1 MKKFLAVF
9 LSLVIFAMIIA
20 PISVL
25 ADDSCKCDTEP
36 IIYVRGRASIHVNR
50 DDKNSEELP
59 NVPEG
64 FIENALK
71 ELVPV
76 YTKGY
81 LTDDFSEFKTLF
93 TQYMA
98 EAYKDFALDNN
109 GNIANNSGYS
119 TVDYWKNN
127 PINDV
132 HKPSNDTSTAKGA
145 TNEIYKYFFQYD
157 CRLDPC
163 EIADDLH
170 EYIQAVKEAT
180 GHSRIKVL
188 ARCLGTTILSAYLAE
203 YGWEDID
210 DVVLYNPICFG
221 TEVTNSLFNGEMHF
235 DADAVDFFA
244 SQNLDES
251 LPLTLLKE
259 VITLSNKLNGL
270 GMTMDYF
277 NKTATKVAKYVTPDV
292 MRVSYGTTPGYWS
305 MVSADRFEE
314 ARDYVFAGVEDEYA
328 GLIAKLNHYHETVGV
343 KLTDI
348 YKQMKAD
355 GVNVS
360 IIAKYGYQL
369 YPICYNANQ
378 QSDMIVTCEQQAP
391 GTTTAII
398 GSKLSDEYIANA
410 KAAGTD
416 KYISP
421 DLAVDASTTL
431 FPDTTWYIQNM
442 KHNCYP
448 EILNP
453 LIYSLLRYDGEPMTV
468 FSNESYPQYLIYEGE
483 ENKGDTIRPMSDDD
497 KGDPI
502 ESPDFFTLLKNIITN
517 IVKIVIEQLGKLF
530 KAAPQN

>member
-9 LSLVIFAMIIA
+9 MSLVIFVMIVA
-20 PISVL
+20 PMSAV
-25 ADDSCKCDTEP
+25 AEDSCNCDTVP
-36 IIYVRGRASIHVNR
+36 IIYIRGRAAILTDK
-50 DDKNSEELP
+50 DDPNSQSLP
-59 NVPEG
+59 YVPDG

-109 GNIANNSGYS
+109 GEIANNSGYS
-119 TVDYWKNN
+119 TRAYWKNN
-127 PINDV
+127 PIYDV
-132 HKPSNDTSTAKGA
+132 HKPSNDATTPQGA
-145 TNEIYKYFFQYD
+145 TNELYKYFYQYD

-163 EIADDLH
+163 DIADDLH
-170 EYIQAVKEAT
+170 EYIQAVKEVT
-180 GHSRIKVL
+180 GHSRIKLL

-221 TEVTNSLFNGEMHF
+221 TEVTNSLFNGELYF

-244 SQNLDES
+244 NQNLDDS

-270 GMTMDYF
+270 GLTMDYF
-277 NKTATKVAKYVTPDV
+277 NKTATKVARYVTPDV
-292 MRVSYGTTPGYWS
+292 MRVCYGTTPGYWS

-314 ARDYVFAGVEDEYA
+314 ARDYIFAGVEDEYA
-328 GLIAKLNHYHETVGV
+328 GLIKKLNHYHETVGS
-343 KLTDI
+343 KLTTM
-348 YKQMKAD
+348 YKQMETD
-355 GVNVS
+355 GVRVS
-360 IIAKYGYQL
+360 VIAKYGYQL
-369 YPICYNANQ
+369 YPIVHNADQ

-391 GTTTAII
+391 GTVTAPI
-398 GSKLSDEYIANA
+398 GSKFSDEYVEKT
-410 KAAGTD
+410 KADGTY
-416 KYISP
+416 KYVSP
-421 DLAVDASTTL
+421 DLAVDASGTL

-448 EILNP
+448 RILCP
-453 LIYSLLRYDGEPMTV
+453 LIYKILRTDGEQMTV
-468 FSNESYPQYLIYEGE
+468 FSDENYPQYIAYEGK
-483 ENKGDTIRPMSDDD
+483 ENDGDTIRPMTKEDN
-497 KGDPI
+497 GNPL
-502 ESPDFFTLLKNIITN
+502 ESPGLLTVIKKLIIN
-517 IVKIVIEQLGKLF
+517 VLKLIMEAFGKLF
-530 KAAPQN
+530 

>member
-1 MKKFLAVF
+1 M
-9 LSLVIFAMIIA
+9 VIFAIIIA
-20 PISVL
+20 PMS
-25 ADDSCKCDTEP
+25 AMAEDSCNCDTVP
-36 IIYVRGRASIHVNR
+36 IIYVRGRSKIFTNK
-50 DDKNSEELP
+50 DDTNSPSLP
-59 NVPEG
+59 YIPDG
-64 FIENALK
+64 FVENALK
-71 ELVPV
+71 ELVPI

-98 EAYKDFALDNN
+98 EAYKDYALDNN
-109 GNIANNSGYS
+109 GEIDNNSGYS
-119 TVDYWKNN
+119 TKAYWKNN
-127 PINDV
+127 PMYDV
-132 HKPSNDTSTAKGA
+132 HKPSNDVTTAEGTS
-145 TNEIYKYFFQYD
+145 NELFKYFYQYD

-163 EIADDLH
+163 DIADDLH
-170 EYIQAVKEAT
+170 EYIQAVKEVT
-180 GHSRIKVL
+180 GHSRIKIL

-203 YGWEDID
+203 YGWEDVD

-221 TEVTNSLFNGEMHF
+221 TEINNSLFNGEMHF

-244 SQNLDES
+244 SQNLDDS

-259 VITLSNKLNGL
+259 VITLSNKTYGL
-270 GMTMDYF
+270 GMTMEYF

-292 MRVSYGTTPGYWS
+292 MRVCYGTTPGYWS

-314 ARDYVFAGVEDEYA
+314 ARDYIFAGVEDEYA
-328 GLIAKLNHYHETVGV
+328 GLIAKLNHYHETVGS
-343 KLTDI
+343 KLTTM

-369 YPICYNANQ
+369 YPVVFNADC

-391 GTTTAII
+391 GTLTAPI
-398 GSKLSDEYIANA
+398 GSTLSDEYVA
-410 KAAGTD
+410 KAKADGTD

-421 DLAVDASTTL
+421 DRAVDASTTL

-448 EILNP
+448 KVLCP
-453 LIYSLLRYDGEPMTV
+453 LIYQLLRHGDEPMTV
-468 FSNESYPQYLIYEGE
+468 FSDENYPQYLIYEGE
-483 ENKGDTIRPMSDDD
+483 ENNGDSVRPMTVED

-502 ESPDFFTLLKNIITN
+502 ESPSLFTLLKNMVVNIIKI
-517 IVKIVIEQLGKLF
+517 IVEQLGKIF
-530 KAAPQN
+530 K

>member
-9 LSLVIFAMIIA
+9 LSLVIFVMIIA
-20 PISVL
+20 PMS
-25 ADDSCKCDTEP
+25 AMAEDTCKCDTVP
-36 IIYVRGRASIHVNR
+36 IIYVRGRATILTDK
-50 DDKNSEELP
+50 DDPSSETLP
-59 NVPEG
+59 YVPDG
-64 FIENALK
+64 FVENALK

-81 LTDDFSEFKTLF
+81 LTDDFSEFKALF
-93 TQYMA
+93 TKYMA

-109 GNIANNSGYS
+109 GEIANKSGYNTS
-119 TVDYWKNN
+119 AYWKNN
-127 PINDV
+127 PIYDI
-132 HKPSNDTSTAKGA
+132 HKPSNDVSSPQGA
-145 TNEIYKYFFQYD
+145 SNELYKYFYQYD

-163 EIADDLH
+163 DIADDLH
-170 EYIQAVKEAT
+170 EYIQAVKEVT

-188 ARCLGTTILSAYLAE
+188 ARCLGTTILSAYLVE

-210 DVVLYNPICFG
+210 DIVLYNPICFG

-244 SQNLDES
+244 NQNLDES

-292 MRVSYGTTPGYWS
+292 MRVCYGTTPGYWS
-305 MVSADRFEE
+305 MVSADRFES
-314 ARDYVFAGVEDEYA
+314 ARDYIFEGVEEEYA
-328 GLIAKLNHYHETVGV
+328 GLIKKINDYHEKVGS
-343 KLTDI
+343 KLTTLYKDI
-348 YKQMKAD
+348 KAD

-369 YPICYNANQ
+369 YPVVYNADR

-391 GTTTAII
+391 GTTTAPI
-398 GSKLSDEYIANA
+398 GSKLDSEYVEKA
-410 KAAGTD
+410 KANGTD

-448 EILNP
+448 RILCP
-453 LIYSLLRYDGEPMTV
+453 LIYQILRYDGEPMTV
-468 FSNESYPQYLIYEGE
+468 FSDENYPQYIIYEGE
-483 ENKGDTIRPMSDDD
+483 ENNGDTIRPMTNDD
-497 KGDPI
+497 KGNPL
-502 ESPDFFTLLKNIITN
+502 ERPGFFSLIKNMVLNVFKII
-517 IVKIVIEQLGKLF
+517 VEQLGKLF
-530 KAAPQN
+530 K

>member
-1 MKKFLAVF
+1 MIVAPMSAV
-9 LSLVIFAMIIA
+9 AE
-20 PISVL
+20 
-25 ADDSCKCDTEP
+25 DSCNCDTEP
-36 IIYVRGRASIHVNR
+36 IIYVRGRAPILADR
-50 DDKNSEELP
+50 DDPSSHDLP
-59 NVPEG
+59 YVPDG
-64 FIENALK
+64 FIENAAK

-81 LTDDFSEFKTLF
+81 LNDDFSEFKTLF

-109 GNIANNSGYS
+109 GEIANKSGYNTS
-119 TVDYWKNN
+119 AYWKNN
-127 PINDV
+127 PIYDV
-132 HKPSNDTSTAKGA
+132 HKPSNDVTTPQGA
-145 TNEIYKYFFQYD
+145 SNELYKYFYQYD

-170 EYIQAVKEAT
+170 EYIQAVKEVT
-180 GHSRIKVL
+180 GHSRIKLL

-203 YGWEDID
+203 YGWEDVD
-210 DVVLYNPICFG
+210 DIVLYNPICFG
-221 TEVTNSLFNGEMHF
+221 TEVNNSLFNGELYF

-244 SQNLDES
+244 NQNLDES
-251 LPLTLLKE
+251 LPMTLLKE

-270 GMTMDYF
+270 GITMDYF

-292 MRVSYGTTPGYWS
+292 MRVCYGTTPGYWS

-314 ARDYVFAGVEDEYA
+314 ARDYIFAGVEDEYA
-328 GLIAKLNHYHETVGV
+328 GLIAKLNHYHETVGS
-343 KLTDI
+343 KLTTM
-348 YKQMKAD
+348 YKQIKAD

-369 YPICYNANQ
+369 YPIAYNADQ

-391 GTTTAII
+391 GTTTAPI
-398 GSKLSDEYIANA
+398 GSKLGDEYVAAA
-410 KAAGTD
+410 KANGTD

-448 EILNP
+448 RILCP
-453 LIYSLLRYDGEPMTV
+453 LIYQLLRHDGEPMTV
-468 FSNESYPQYLIYEGE
+468 FSDENYPQYLIYEGE
-483 ENKGDTIRPMSDDD
+483 ENNGDTIRPMTGED

-502 ESPDFFTLLKNIITN
+502 ESPSLFTLIKNLVLNVLKIL
-517 IVKIVIEQLGKLF
+517 IEQIGKIF
-530 KAAPQN
+530 K

>member
-9 LSLVIFAMIIA
+9 LSLVIFVIIIA
-20 PISVL
+20 PMN
-25 ADDSCKCDTEP
+25 AMAEDTCKCDTVP
-36 IIYVRGRASIHVNR
+36 IIYVRGRATILTDK
-50 DDKNSEELP
+50 DDPSSEALP
-59 NVPEG
+59 YVPDG
-64 FIENALK
+64 FVENALK

-81 LTDDFSEFKTLF
+81 LTDDFSEFKALF
-93 TQYMA
+93 TKYMA

-109 GNIANNSGYS
+109 GEIANNSGYK
-119 TVDYWKNN
+119 TADYWKNN
-127 PINDV
+127 PIYDI
-132 HKPSNDTSTAKGA
+132 HKPSNDVTTPEGA
-145 TNEIYKYFFQYD
+145 TNELYKYFYQYD

-163 EIADDLH
+163 SIADDLH
-170 EYIQAVKEAT
+170 EYIQAVKEVT
-180 GHSRIKVL
+180 GHSRIKIL

-221 TEVTNSLFNGEMHF
+221 TEVTNSLFNGELYF

-244 SQNLDES
+244 NQNLDES
-251 LPLTLLKE
+251 LPLTILKE

-270 GMTMDYF
+270 GLTMDYF

-292 MRVSYGTTPGYWS
+292 MRVCYGTTPGYWS

-314 ARDYVFAGVEDEYA
+314 ARDYIFAGVEDEYA
-328 GLIAKLNHYHETVGV
+328 GLIAKINHYHETVGS
-343 KLTDI
+343 KLTTM
-348 YKQMKAD
+348 YKQMKSD

-369 YPICYNANQ
+369 YPIVYNADR

-391 GTTTAII
+391 GTVTAPI
-398 GSKLSDEYIANA
+398 GSKLDSEYVEKA
-410 KAAGTD
+410 KANGTD

-448 EILNP
+448 KILCP
-453 LIYSLLRYDGEPMTV
+453 LIYQILRYDGEPMTV
-468 FSNESYPQYLIYEGE
+468 FSDENYPQYIIYEGE
-483 ENKGDTIRPMSDDD
+483 ENNGDTIRPMTNDD
-497 KGDPI
+497 KGNPL
-502 ESPDFFTLLKNIITN
+502 ERPGFFSLIKNMVLNVFKII
-517 IVKIVIEQLGKLF
+517 IEQLGKLF
-530 KAAPQN
+530 K

>member
-9 LSLVIFAMIIA
+9 LSLVIFVMIIA
-20 PISVL
+20 PMS
-25 ADDSCKCDTEP
+25 AMAEDTCKCDTVP
-36 IIYVRGRASIHVNR
+36 IIYVRGRATILTDK
-50 DDKNSEELP
+50 DDPNSQSLP
-59 NVPEG
+59 YVPDG
-64 FIENALK
+64 FVENALK

-81 LTDDFSEFKTLF
+81 LTNDFSEFKALF
-93 TQYMA
+93 TKYMA

-109 GNIANNSGYS
+109 GEIANNSGYK
-119 TVDYWKNN
+119 TADYWKNN
-127 PINDV
+127 PIYDI
-132 HKPSNDTSTAKGA
+132 HKPSNDVTTPEGA
-145 TNEIYKYFFQYD
+145 TNELYKYFYQYD

-163 EIADDLH
+163 DIADDLH
-170 EYIQAVKEAT
+170 EYIQAVKEVT
-180 GHSRIKVL
+180 GHSRIKIL

-221 TEVTNSLFNGEMHF
+221 TEVTDSLFNGELYF

-244 SQNLDES
+244 NQNLDDS

-277 NKTATKVAKYVTPDV
+277 NKTATKVARYVTPDV
-292 MRVSYGTTPGYWS
+292 MRVCYGTTPGYWS

-314 ARDYVFAGVEDEYA
+314 ARDYIFAGVEDEYA
-328 GLIAKLNHYHETVGV
+328 GLIAKINHYHETVGS
-343 KLTDI
+343 KLSTI
-348 YKQMKAD
+348 YKEMEAD
-355 GVNVS
+355 GVRISV
-360 IIAKYGYQL
+360 IAKYGYQL
-369 YPICYNANQ
+369 YPIVYDANQ

-391 GTTTAII
+391 GTVTAPI
-398 GSKLSDEYIANA
+398 GSTFDEEYINNA
-410 KAAGTD
+410 KLDGTE

-421 DLAVDASTTL
+421 DLAVDASKTL

-448 EILNP
+448 MILCP
-453 LIYSLLRYDGEPMTV
+453 LIYRILRSDGEQMTV
-468 FSNESYPQYLIYEGE
+468 FSDENYPQYLAYEGK
-483 ENKGDTIRPMSDDD
+483 ENDGDTIRPMTKED

-502 ESPDFFTLLKNIITN
+502 ESPGFFTLLKNLILN
-517 IVKIVIEQLGKLF
+517 VVKIVLEQIKKIF
-530 KAAPQN
+530 M